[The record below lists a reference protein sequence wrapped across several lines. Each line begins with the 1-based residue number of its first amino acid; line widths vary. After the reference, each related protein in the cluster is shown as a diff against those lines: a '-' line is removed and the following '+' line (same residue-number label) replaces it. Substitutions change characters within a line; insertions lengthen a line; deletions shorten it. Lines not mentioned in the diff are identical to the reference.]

1 MTTVEIILAMTLLP
15 VGITLWFLAILI
27 IVGTVF
33 ELTRNLR
40 K

>member
-1 MTTVEIILAMTLLP
+1 MSTIEIILVMTLLP
-15 VGITLWFLAILI
+15 VGITLWFLAVLVIVGI
-27 IVGTVF
+27 IV

>member
-1 MTTVEIILAMTLLP
+1 MNTFEIVLAITLLP
-15 VGITLWFLAILI
+15 VGITLWFLAVLVIVGI
-27 IVGTVF
+27 IV